1 MGRTVR
7 KRGGLAIRSFVESAY
22 SGLPAAP
29 VLPMR
34 RLLLLAALALST
46 RVAGATEIR
55 LGSLSLDWPAGYT
68 LKSTQSPFELAG
80 PGGVKALVT
89 VMRPRPGATD
99 TPESLAGLQA
109 SVERMLTGSAA
120 EAGRVVL
127 PLGTQTLP
135 DGTRLQFIGSERSG
149 LFQRS
154 FLLQYMLLSRTGTL
168 ALVTFE
174 GKGEAVAE
182 HEGLIGLFSTTQWVS
197 GDGSPAEQAAFTERV
212 AGLLRA
218 QLGDGAVQV
227 TEPLTLKIGDTQA
240 NLDRVNTFCRANAAG
255 CDAELARYV
264 SAVVDM
270 QKNAALPPT
279 RAALRAVVRPTAFA
293 DGAAASMGGKSN
305 FIRRP
310 LVDGLVALVMLDAPR
325 SARLVSEADAQALGL
340 SVDGTYA
347 EALAQLRRQLA
358 PMATA
363 ARPVSPGRVGAL
375 EGDFYESGRVLLH
388 EDWAPLARAQK
399 GVLVVA
405 LPAKNLLL
413 YGADDSPAGLEAL
426 RLQARDLA
434 RRSPAQL
441 SDLLLRWTPE
451 GWQAVR

>member
-1 MGRTVR
+1 
-7 KRGGLAIRSFVESAY
+7 
-22 SGLPAAP
+22 
-29 VLPMR
+29 MR
-34 RLLLLAALALST
+34 RLLLLAAFSLPA
-46 RVAGATEIR
+46 APAEAAEIR

-80 PGGVKALVT
+80 PGGIKALVT
-89 VMRPRPGATD
+89 VMRPKPGATA
-99 TPESLAGLQA
+99 TAESLAGLQA
-109 SVERMLTGSAA
+109 SLEGVLTGTAA
-120 EAGRVVL
+120 KSGRVVL

-154 FLLQYMLLSRTGTL
+154 FLLQYALLSRSGAL

-174 GKGEAVAE
+174 GAGEAVAE
-182 HEGLIGLFSTTQWVS
+182 HEGLLGLFSTTQWGS
-197 GDGSPAEQAAFTERV
+197 GEGSPAEQAAFTERV
-212 AGLLRA
+212 ASLLRT
-218 QLGDGAVQV
+218 QLGDAAVEM
-227 TEPLTLKIGDTQA
+227 TEPLTLKIGGTQA

-279 RAALRAVVRPTAFA
+279 RTALRAVVRPTAFA
-293 DGAAASMGGKSN
+293 DGPAGSLGGRSP

-310 LVDGLVALVMLDAPR
+310 LAEGLVALVMLDSPR

-340 SVDGTYA
+340 SVDDTYA
-347 EALAQLRRQLA
+347 EALAQLRRQLT
-358 PMATA
+358 PMATT
-363 ARPVSPGRVGAL
+363 ARPVAAGRLGVL

-388 EDWAPLARAQK
+388 DDWAPLARAQK

-413 YGADDSPAGLEAL
+413 YGADDSPAGLDAL

-434 RRSPAQL
+434 RRSPAPL
-441 SDLLLRWTPE
+441 TELLLRWTPE